1 MLAGLLAQGLA
12 PLEAAACAVWLHG
25 AAADGAARRLGQT
38 GMLPHDIF
46 YDLGRLFAES
56 GR

>member
-1 MLAGLLAQGLA
+1 
-12 PLEAAACAVWLHG
+12 VWLHG

-46 YDLGRLFAES
+46 YDLGRLFSES